1 MLKAE
6 LQNSGSGTTLLLQ
19 GRLVGLWADSIMSLV
34 KPGSPPSRLL
44 VDLTEVT
51 YVDASGEAVL
61 EWLATVGAEFAAE
74 SCYSRDICER
84 LLLPLGQR
92 CRGTA

>member
-6 LQNSGSGTTLLLQ
+6 LQRSANDTKLLLQ
-19 GRLVGLWADSIMSLV
+19 DRLVGLWADSIMSLV
-34 KPGSPPSRLL
+34 KPCSASSRLL

-61 EWLATVGAEFAAE
+61 EWLATIGAEFATE
-74 SCYSRDICER
+74 SCYSRDICDR
-84 LLLPLGQR
+84 LLLPLAQR
-92 CRGTA
+92 SRSSA

>member
-6 LQNSGSGTTLLLQ
+6 VQKSSNDTKLLLQ
-19 GRLVGLWADSIMSLV
+19 GRLTGLWADSVMSLV
-34 KPGSPPSRLL
+34 KPCSSSSRLL

-51 YVDASGEAVL
+51 YVDAAGEEVL
-61 EWLATVGAEFAAE
+61 TWLASIGAEFAAE
-74 SCYSRDICER
+74 NCYSRDICER

-92 CRGTA
+92 SRSSA